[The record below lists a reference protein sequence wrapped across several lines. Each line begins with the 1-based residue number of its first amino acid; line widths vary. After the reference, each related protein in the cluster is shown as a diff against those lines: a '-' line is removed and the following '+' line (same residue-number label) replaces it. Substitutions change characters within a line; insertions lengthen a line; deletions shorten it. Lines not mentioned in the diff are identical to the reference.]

1 MDLLLREYELVSKWR
16 KRSSN
21 YRCNLKNIDEASEAI
36 RGDLKSIAAGLRNRW
51 RRLYPAVTVCLG
63 NSDPGDIR
71 EGERRLVFWI
81 AQ

>member
-36 RGDLKSIAAGLRNRW
+36 RGDLKSIAADSQCYIW
-51 RRLYPAVTVCLG
+51 
-63 NSDPGDIR
+63 SGDIIIVTEKKIR
-71 EGERRLVFWI
+71 EWWKEW
-81 AQ
+81 